1 MSRSS
6 VSIQQNFWS
15 RLDQL
20 DPSDRTAIGQKIL
33 LIHLWLTILGLA
45 VRVWMGWAT
54 QSLSLLADSLHTLI
68 DAFSAILS
76 LIALTSPDRFKGR
89 ESWSHGPLATGL
101 LLASAA
107 ILGFGS
113 LSLGSIALHQFT
125 LTPTLA
131 MMPAVT
137 ITGAMIQVMVV
148 MVIAQS
154 TIAFLQYRI
163 GRRLNSVALKVHA
176 VQFLQDVWLNV
187 ALLIALCL
195 ISMGYRWLD
204 PMLTIVLVLGAGV
217 SLWRVVRRQ
226 LPTVVRQVAIAPEA
240 IIQMVRQ
247 VQGVT
252 SCENVKS
259 RGVVGRQVWVEMTLV
274 LHPEFMS
281 SQNWVT
287 QQIEALIRDRYGPVQ
302 VMIEV
307 ASDRL
312 EKNED

>member
-15 RLDQL
+15 RLDPL
-20 DPSDRTAIGQKIL
+20 NPSDRTAIGQKIL

-101 LLASAA
+101 LLASTA

-187 ALLIALCL
+187 ALLIALFL
-195 ISMGYRWLD
+195 ISIGYRWLD

-252 SCENVKS
+252 SCEEVKS
-259 RGVVGRQVWVEMTLV
+259 KGVVGRQVWVEMTLV

-302 VMIEV
+302 VMIQV
-307 ASDRL
+307 AGDRIDQ
-312 EKNED
+312 EES